1 MVAELVTIRHNNIIA
16 STKQASN
23 IMKKTFPNR
32 TFKALGDRMDFTDA
46 LVKNGWRLL
55 GSGAFASAYGHKDHD
70 VVMKIGY
77 IENNEAYLDFVAEMQ
92 KSPRHENLPR
102 IYGITRFVNST
113 KVKREDRVD
122 EYFVVIMEKL
132 DESKKYRH
140 GEDRKSK
147 AFRKWYDGIK
157 SKVLYHDDSDP
168 LVALIKRAHE
178 RGAYHTIDMHYGNV
192 MFRGDV
198 PVITDPIC

>member
-1 MVAELVTIRHNNIIA
+1 
-16 STKQASN
+16 
-23 IMKKTFPNR
+23 MKKTFPNR
-32 TFKALGDRMDFTDA
+32 TVKALGDRMDFTDA
-46 LVKNGWRLL
+46 LIKNGWRCL

-70 VVMKIGY
+70 VVMKIGH
-77 IENNEAYLDFVAEMQ
+77 IENNEAYLDFVAELQ
-92 KSPRHENLPR
+92 QAPRHENLPR
-102 IYGITRFVNST
+102 IYGITRFVNSA
-113 KVKREDRVD
+113 KVKSDDRVD

-132 DESKKYRH
+132 DESRKYRH

-157 SKVLYHDDSDP
+157 SKVWDRDDSDP
-168 LVALIKRAHE
+168 LVALINRAKG
-178 RGAYHTIDMHYGNV
+178 RGDHTTDMHYGNV